1 MRWIASPRRPA
12 LTSYGRP
19 SIIPNSNRLKTA
31 GRWSKTIAQHNVTRR
46 WPDAVSILRMGLPK
60 SRPQHAKR
68 QSLLC
73 ARKKIGIGGRIWKS
87 QKSKVLESGEFC
99 KKTKLNT
106 RGYPCTLGVP
116 TQSVD
121 QKGYPLAQAHCTPFA
136 QSCSLFVWFAP
147 ASE

>member
-19 SIIPNSNRLKTA
+19 SIIPNSHRLKTA
-31 GRWSKTIAQHNVTRR
+31 GRWSNTIAQHNVTRR

-87 QKSKVLESGEFC
+87 QKSKVLGRCDRKKSAKSYETGYSAPTMLKTGVGKRRDLTDTALYQDSNSG
-99 KKTKLNT
+99 
-106 RGYPCTLGVP
+106 
-116 TQSVD
+116 
-121 QKGYPLAQAHCTPFA
+121 
-136 QSCSLFVWFAP
+136 
-147 ASE
+147 

>member
-1 MRWIASPRRPA
+1 MVSEVVSHLHPVARAVLDHSEAERTAWIRTERWIGYPRAPHA
-12 LTSYGRP
+12 LT
-19 SIIPNSNRLKTA
+19 
-31 GRWSKTIAQHNVTRR
+31 
-46 WPDAVSILRMGLPK
+46 IL
-60 SRPQHAKR
+60 
-68 QSLLC
+68 
-73 ARKKIGIGGRIWKS
+73 
-87 QKSKVLESGEFC
+87 LESGEFC